1 MKDIGIMIELQ
12 DFSCLFVACDF
23 NNRYDNPMFGS
34 PLKIDFHAEIEL
46 PPSAELACELT
57 ALQH

>member
-1 MKDIGIMIELQ
+1 MIELQ